1 MKKVIAV
8 AAVIG
13 LAVGLTWAAEQVGG
27 WLGFAQ
33 QDTASTENQSAENE
47 AVSPGNEG
55 VPPSE
60 VAAIATEAQAEGD
73 TPASPVLS
81 EEVASIEED
90 LARIE
95 EALQS
100 EEILEEFTPS
110 EPLSADNPIAMP
122 TDI

>member
-13 LAVGLTWAAEQVGG
+13 LAVGLTWAADQVGG
-27 WLGFAQ
+27 WLGFSQ
-33 QDTASTENQSAENE
+33 QDTASADNQPAEDE
-47 AVSPGNEG
+47 DVTPGTEG
-55 VPPSE
+55 VSPSE
-60 VAAIATEAQAEGD
+60 VAATATDAPTEGN
-73 TPASPVLS
+73 TPAPPVLS

>member
-1 MKKVIAV
+1 MRKVIGV

-33 QDTASTENQSAENE
+33 QDTVSAENQPAQNE
-47 AVSPGNEG
+47 DVPPGNEG
-55 VPPSE
+55 APPSN
-60 VAAIATEAQAEGD
+60 VAASGIDAANEGD
-73 TPASPVLS
+73 TTPPPELS
-81 EEVASIEED
+81 AEVTSIEED

-95 EALQS
+95 EALNS
-100 EEILEEFTPS
+100 DEVLEEFTPS
-110 EPLSADNPIAMP
+110 EPLSADNPIPFP